1 MEHPFLSSQSLG
13 DLALN
18 ELQTKISDLYKKMA
32 WAQRMGNSR
41 LVYQI
46 GMVLESHN
54 VAYQKKVQEEFDKR
68 NIGNK
73 IRVEGQNT
81 K

>member
-1 MEHPFLSSQSLG
+1 MEHPFLSSQSLS

-18 ELQTKISDLYKKMA
+18 ELQTKISDLYKKLA
-32 WAQRMGNSR
+32 WAQRMGHSQ
-41 LVYQI
+41 LIHQVS
-46 GMVLESHN
+46 MVLESHN

-73 IRVEGQNT
+73 IRVEGQ
-81 K
+81 KSK